1 MRYMLIVKAT
11 GYTEAGVRYSREYN
25 EARAAYKESLARA
38 GVLLAD
44 EALQPSAT
52 GVRIGYPVHGG
63 EPEVTVGPFPIDQE
77 LIAGYTVIEVQ
88 LEEEAIDWA
97 RRMPVPSG
105 PMAFGIE
112 LRKLEEDVVLSRDP
126 RIPVLELDLEA
137 QRDML
142 NKFESRERIRQ

>member
-11 GYTEAGVRYSREYN
+11 GYTEAGVKYSREYD
-25 EARAAYKESLARA
+25 EARTAYKESLARA

-52 GVRIGYPVHGG
+52 GLRIGYPVHGG
-63 EPEVTVGPFPIDQE
+63 EPEVTVGPFPVDQE
-77 LIAGYTVIEVQ
+77 LIAAYTVIEVR

-97 RRMPVPSG
+97 RRMPVPNG

-112 LRKLEEDVVLSRDP
+112 LRKLEEDVDLPRDP
-126 RIPVLELDLEA
+126 CILAMELDLEE
-137 QRDML
+137 QRNML
-142 NKFESRERIRQ
+142 DK